1 MSAPSPGT
9 GRPGL
14 NNEPVHSAPVRYPT
28 FTYSRVSGVVRGE
41 CRGARASTRYLAM
54 KDVDVTPGEESP
66 YECFACGIIIR
77 SEDNPVHCP
86 DCNGPMRNRQTP
98 LE

>member
-1 MSAPSPGT
+1 
-9 GRPGL
+9 
-14 NNEPVHSAPVRYPT
+14 
-28 FTYSRVSGVVRGE
+28 
-41 CRGARASTRYLAM
+41 M